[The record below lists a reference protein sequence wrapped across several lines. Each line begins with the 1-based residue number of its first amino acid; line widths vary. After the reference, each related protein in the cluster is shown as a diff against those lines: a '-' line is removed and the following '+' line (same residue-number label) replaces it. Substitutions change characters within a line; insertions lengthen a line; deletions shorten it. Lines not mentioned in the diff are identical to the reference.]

1 MINYLMMPYLGLYY
15 RRFQKASRNNNI
27 QYKLLENIIR
37 KNRDTL
43 FGREHNFHNI
53 SSYNDLVK
61 RIPLSSYDYY
71 SDYISRICRGEQQVL
86 TTDKVK
92 LMEPT
97 SGTISG
103 TKLIPYTSSL
113 QSDFKRGIY
122 PWLYDLYRN
131 TPPLLRG
138 KAYWSLSPATENNY
152 DCSVPVGFL
161 HDSEYL
167 GFIGRFIERGMAV
180 PSSVSSISDND
191 LWKLMTCAYLVSS
204 EDLSFISV
212 WNPQFLT
219 LILEHIK
226 SNGIEI
232 IKFIED
238 SDDIMLS
245 EKRLSLLK
253 NELQSNTPDFRSL
266 WPHLHIISCWTEGYA
281 SLSVNPLNDMLPF
294 ADIQPKGLIATEA
307 FVSFPL
313 TGYGNV
319 LSVLSHFF
327 EFMDNDGNVFTA
339 DKISQGN
346 IYSVIITSSGGLY
359 RYNLGDRVRVS
370 GFYNQLPILEF
381 IGRNNNVLDFFGE
394 KLEEEF
400 IFSTVHDI
408 ILKHFST
415 GFIAFL
421 PCFEGAFHYR
431 LYIGSNDNIPTRKL
445 ACAVDKALSGNYHYN
460 HARQLGQIDQIKISH
475 SSSVSYTRL
484 YIDYMQSK
492 GIKKGDIK
500 PIIITDDRTLY
511 KAFEV

>member
-43 FGREHNFHNI
+43 FGREHSFHKI
-53 SSYNDLVK
+53 SSYNDFVK
-61 RIPLSSYDYY
+61 RIPVNSYDYY
-71 SDYISRICRGEQQVL
+71 NDYISRICRGEQQVL
-86 TTDKVK
+86 TADPVK

-113 QSDFKRGIY
+113 QNDFKRGIY
-122 PWLYDLYRN
+122 PWLYDLYKN
-131 TPPLLRG
+131 NPALLKG
-138 KAYWSLSPATENNY
+138 KAYWSLSPATENDY
-152 DCSVPVGFL
+152 DCSIPVGFL

-167 GFIGRFIERGMAV
+167 GFIGRFVEKGMAV
-180 PSSVSSISDND
+180 PSSVSSISNND
-191 LWKLMTCAYLVSS
+191 LWKLTTCAYLVSC

-212 WNPQFLT
+212 WNPQFMT
-219 LILEHIK
+219 LLLEYMKDNHSQILDFIDHGDTVSISAKRNAMIK
-226 SNGIEI
+226 GALRSS
-232 IKFIED
+232 K
-238 SDDIMLS
+238 
-245 EKRLSLLK
+245 
-253 NELQSNTPDFRSL
+253 PDFRIL
-266 WPHLHIISCWTEGYA
+266 WPELSVVSCWTEGYA
-281 SLSVNPLNDMLPF
+281 SLSVNPLKEMLPF

-327 EFMDNDGNVFTA
+327 EFMDDDGNVFAA
-339 DKISQGN
+339 DRISQGN
-346 IYSVIITSSGGLY
+346 TYSVIITSSGGLY
-359 RYNLGDRVRVS
+359 RYNSGDRVRVT
-370 GFYNQLPILEF
+370 GFYNELPILEF

-400 IFSTVHDI
+400 IFSIVHKV

-421 PCFEGAFHYR
+421 PCFEGVFHYH
-431 LYIGSNDNIPTRKL
+431 LYIGSNDNIPLGKL
-445 ACAVDKALSGNYHYN
+445 AHAVDKALSENYHYR
-460 HARQLGQIDQIKISH
+460 HARQLGQISHIKISH
-475 SSSVSYTRL
+475 SSSVSYTRR
-484 YIDYMQSK
+484 YIDYMESK
-492 GIKKGDIK
+492 GMKRGDIK
-500 PIIITDDRTLY
+500 PIVINDDRDLY